1 MTPTAVAQS
10 IDQFRERFLRITDQV
25 GRRIVGHE
33 DIVNGTVT
41 SLLAGGHVLLE
52 GIPGVGKTSLV
63 HTLAD
68 VLHLKFSRIQFTPDL
83 MPADIVGTN
92 IVQEHTHGGTFFE
105 FQPGPIFANVVLA
118 DEINRAT
125 PKTQSA
131 LLEAMQ
137 DVSVSVGK
145 TTYQLEQPFLV
156 LATQNPLEME
166 GTYPLPEAQL
176 DRFFFKLKVKY
187 PPEEAMHQILE
198 RTTRDSDPS
207 VTRVLDG
214 PEILEMRHV
223 ARSVPI
229 ARPVQAYA
237 IRLTL
242 GSHPNSPYA
251 TPLVK
256 RYVRYGA
263 SPRAAQ
269 ALVLA
274 GKIHAAQ
281 PRPGVRVDRRHPV
294 DRAAVAAPPD
304 PPELR
309 GRSGRSGHRHDR
321 RRAAQRSEGRLSR
334 VLGSQVLGSRV
345 LFPFLTNSARRLNA
359 ALPENG
365 FVGAAGGGRFQVAH
379 QSVDAADRASY
390 QLMEAVTIVVREVVA
405 LMTVVHMALGFVE

>member
-1 MTPTAVAQS
+1 MTTTSVAAH
-10 IDQFRERFLRITDQV
+10 IDQFRERFGRITAEI

-33 DIVNGTVT
+33 DVVSATVT

-52 GIPGVGKTSLV
+52 GIPGVGKTSIV

-92 IVQEHTHGGTFFE
+92 IVQEHSHGGTFFE
-105 FQPGPIFANVVLA
+105 FQPGPVFANVVLA

-137 DVSVSVGK
+137 EMTVSVGK

-176 DRFFFKLKVKY
+176 DRFFFKLQVRY
-187 PPEEAMHQILE
+187 PPEAAMFEILD
-198 RTTRDSDPS
+198 RTTQLAGTPVD
-207 VTRVLDG
+207 RVVDG
-214 PEILEMRHV
+214 PGILEMRQV
-223 ARSVPI
+223 ARAVPV

-242 GSHPNSPYA
+242 GSHPESPYA
-251 TPLVK
+251 TPLIK

-274 GKIHAAQ
+274 GKIHALTRGHAFVAVEDIRAVALPALRHRLLLNFEGEAEQ
-281 PRPGVRVDRRHPV
+281 VSADTLVNELLANVRV
-294 DRAAVAAPPD
+294 
-304 PPELR
+304 E
-309 GRSGRSGHRHDR
+309 
-321 RRAAQRSEGRLSR
+321 
-334 VLGSQVLGSRV
+334 
-345 LFPFLTNSARRLNA
+345 T
-359 ALPENG
+359 
-365 FVGAAGGGRFQVAH
+365 
-379 QSVDAADRASY
+379 
-390 QLMEAVTIVVREVVA
+390 
-405 LMTVVHMALGFVE
+405 

>member
-1 MTPTAVAQS
+1 MTSTAVAQS
-10 IDQFRERFLRITDQV
+10 VDQFRERFVRITQEV
-25 GRRIVGHE
+25 GRRIVGHG
-33 DIVNGTVT
+33 DIVTGTVT

-63 HTLAD
+63 RTLAD

-92 IVQEHTHGGTFFE
+92 IVQEYSHGGTFFE

-137 DVSVSVGK
+137 DVSVSVGT
-145 TTYQLEQPFLV
+145 TTYELEQPFLV

-176 DRFFFKLKVKY
+176 DRFFFKLKVMY
-187 PPEEAMHQILE
+187 PPEDAMHEILE
-198 RTTRDSDPS
+198 RTTKDEEPA
-207 VTRVLDG
+207 VARVMDG
-214 PEILEMRHV
+214 PQILEMRHV
-223 ARSVPI
+223 SRSVPI

-242 GSHPNSPYA
+242 GTHPTSPYA

-274 GKIHAAQ
+274 GKIGALNRGQAF
-281 PRPGVRVDRRHPV
+281 VSID
-294 DRAAVAAPPD
+294 DIRAM
-304 PPELR
+304 
-309 GRSGRSGHRHDR
+309 
-321 RRAAQRSEGRLSR
+321 
-334 VLGSQVLGSRV
+334 
-345 LFPFLTNSARRLNA
+345 
-359 ALPENG
+359 ALPALRHRILLNFEGEADEVNTDAI
-365 FVGAAGGGRFQVAH
+365 VNELLAGIAT
-379 QSVDAADRASY
+379 
-390 QLMEAVTIVVREVVA
+390 E
-405 LMTVVHMALGFVE
+405 

>member
-1 MTPTAVAQS
+1 MTATAVAQS
-10 IDQFRERFLRITDQV
+10 IDQFRERFSRITQEV
-25 GRRIVGHE
+25 ARRIVGHDE
-33 DIVNGTVT
+33 IVNGTVT

-68 VLHLKFSRIQFTPDL
+68 ALHLSFSRIQFTPDL

-92 IVQEHTHGGTFFE
+92 IIQEHSHGGTFFE

-145 TTYQLEQPFLV
+145 TTYPLEQPFLV
-156 LATQNPLEME
+156 MATQNPIEME

-176 DRFFFKLKVKY
+176 DRFFFKLKVGY
-187 PPEEAMHQILE
+187 PDEAAMHEILD
-198 RTTRDSDPS
+198 RTTRETDRT
-207 VTRVLDG
+207 VTRVVDA
-214 PEILEMRHV
+214 PEIMEMRRV

-242 GSHPNSPYA
+242 GSHPGSPYA
-251 TPLVK
+251 TPLVT

-269 ALVLA
+269 TLVLA
-274 GKIHAAQ
+274 GKIQAIN
-281 PRPGVRVDRRHPV
+281 
-294 DRAAVAAPPD
+294 
-304 PPELR
+304 R
-309 GRSGRSGHRHDR
+309 GQAFVSIDDIRS
-321 RRAAQRSEGRLSR
+321 
-334 VLGSQVLGSRV
+334 
-345 LFPFLTNSARRLNA
+345 A
-359 ALPENG
+359 ALPALRHRILLNFEG
-365 FVGAAGGGRFQVAH
+365 EADE
-379 QSVDAADRASY
+379 VDTDS
-390 QLMEAVTIVVREVVA
+390 IVNELIA
-405 LMTVVHMALGFVE
+405 TVSTE

>member
-1 MTPTAVAQS
+1 MTC
-10 IDQFRERFLRITDQV
+10 
-25 GRRIVGHE
+25 
-33 DIVNGTVT
+33 TVT

-52 GIPGVGKTSLV
+52 GIPGVGKTRLV

-92 IVQEHTHGGTFFE
+92 IVQEHAHGGTFFE

-176 DRFFFKLKVKY
+176 DRFFFKLKVTY
-187 PPEEAMHQILE
+187 PTEEAHA
-198 RTTRDSDPS
+198 RDPRSHDARRGHAVDARAS
-207 VTRVLDG
+207 TA
-214 PEILEMRHV
+214 PEILEMRQV
-223 ARSVPI
+223 ARAVPI

-242 GSHPNSPYA
+242 GTHPDVA
-251 TPLVK
+251 
-256 RYVRYGA
+256 VRDAAGQGVRA
-263 SPRAAQ
+263 LRRQPARRAGDRPGGEDPR
-269 ALVLA
+269 
-274 GKIHAAQ
+274 AQ
-281 PRPGVRVDRRHPV
+281 PRTGRTCRSTTSRRS
-294 DRAAVAAPPD
+294 RC
-304 PPELR
+304 
-309 GRSGRSGHRHDR
+309 R
-321 RRAAQRSEGRLSR
+321 RCAT
-334 VLGSQVLGSRV
+334 GSS
-345 LFPFLTNSARRLNA
+345 
-359 ALPENG
+359 
-365 FVGAAGGGRFQVAH
+365 
-379 QSVDAADRASY
+379 
-390 QLMEAVTIVVREVVA
+390 
-405 LMTVVHMALGFVE
+405 

>member
-1 MTPTAVAQS
+1 MTSAAVGPS
-10 IDQFRERFLRITDQV
+10 IDLFRDRFVRITREV

-33 DIVNGTVT
+33 EVVNLTVT

-68 VLHLKFSRIQFTPDL
+68 VLHLSFSRIQFTPDL

-92 IVQEHTHGGTFFE
+92 IVQEHSHGGTFFE

-176 DRFFFKLKVKY
+176 DRFFFKLKVTY
-187 PPEEAMHQILE
+187 PSEEAMHEILD
-198 RTTRDSDPS
+198 RTTTDSTS
-207 VTRVLDG
+207 AVTRVVDK
-214 PEILEMRHV
+214 PEILEMRQV
-223 ARSVPI
+223 ARSIPI

-237 IRLTL
+237 VRLTL
-242 GSHPNSPYA
+242 GSHPASPYS

-274 GKIHAAQ
+274 GKIQALNRGQAFVSIDDI
-281 PRPGVRVDRRHPV
+281 RRV
-294 DRAAVAAPPD
+294 
-304 PPELR
+304 
-309 GRSGRSGHRHDR
+309 
-321 RRAAQRSEGRLSR
+321 
-334 VLGSQVLGSRV
+334 
-345 LFPFLTNSARRLNA
+345 
-359 ALPENG
+359 ALPALRHRLLLNFEG
-365 FVGAAGGGRFQVAH
+365 E
-379 QSVDAADRASY
+379 ADEVSTD
-390 QLMEAVTIVVREVVA
+390 TIVNELLASVA
-405 LMTVVHMALGFVE
+405 TE

>member
-1 MTPTAVAQS
+1 MTTTVAEH
-10 IDQFRERFLRITDQV
+10 IDLFRERFVRITQEV

-33 DIVNGTVT
+33 EIVTNTVT

-92 IVQEHTHGGTFFE
+92 IVQEHAHGGMFFE
-105 FQPGPIFANVVLA
+105 FQPGPVFANIVLA

-137 DVSVSVGK
+137 DMSVSVGR
-145 TTYQLEQPFLV
+145 TTYKLDQPFLV

-176 DRFFFKLKVKY
+176 DRFFFKLKVEY
-187 PPEEAMHQILE
+187 PPEAAMHEILD
-198 RTTRDSDPS
+198 RTTQPGDQT
-207 VTRVLDG
+207 VTRVVDG
-214 PEILEMRHV
+214 AEILEMRQV

-229 ARPVQAYA
+229 ARPVQGYA

-242 GSHPNSPYA
+242 GSHPHSPYA

-269 ALVLA
+269 AIVLA
-274 GKIHAAQ
+274 GKIHALTRGNAFVSADD
-281 PRPGVRVDRRHPV
+281 VR
-294 DRAAVAAPPD
+294 AVALPA
-304 PPELR
+304 LR
-309 GRSGRSGHRHDR
+309 H
-321 RRAAQRSEGRLSR
+321 R
-334 VLGSQVLGSRV
+334 VLLNFEGEAEQV
-345 LFPFLTNSARRLNA
+345 NA
-359 ALPENG
+359 
-365 FVGAAGGGRFQVAH
+365 
-379 QSVDAADRASY
+379 D
-390 QLMEAVTIVVREVVA
+390 TIVNELLQGVSPEA
-405 LMTVVHMALGFVE
+405 

>member
-1 MTPTAVAQS
+1 MTATAVAQS
-10 IDQFRERFLRITDQV
+10 IDQFRERFTRITEEV

-33 DIVNGTVT
+33 DIVSATVT

-83 MPADIVGTN
+83 MPADIVGTT
-92 IVQEHTHGGTFFE
+92 IVQENTHGQAFFE

-137 DVSVSVGK
+137 EMSVSVGK
-145 TTYQLEQPFLV
+145 TTYRLDEPFLV

-176 DRFFFKLKVKY
+176 DRFFFKLKVMY
-187 PPEEAMHQILE
+187 PPEEAMHAILE
-198 RTTRDSDPS
+198 RTTRDTDTTVS
-207 VTRVLDG
+207 RVLDG
-214 PEILEMRHV
+214 PEILEMRRV
-223 ARSVPI
+223 ARAVPI

-242 GSHPNSPYA
+242 ASHPSSPYA

-256 RYVRYGA
+256 RYVKYGA

-269 ALVLA
+269 TLVLA
-274 GKIHAAQ
+274 GKI
-281 PRPGVRVDRRHPV
+281 
-294 DRAAVAAPPD
+294 
-304 PPELR
+304 
-309 GRSGRSGHRHDR
+309 
-321 RRAAQRSEGRLSR
+321 
-334 VLGSQVLGSRV
+334 
-345 LFPFLTNSARRLNA
+345 A
-359 ALPENG
+359 ALNRGEA
-365 FVGAAGGGRFQVAH
+365 FVSIEDIRALALPALRHRLLLNFEGE
-379 QSVDAADRASY
+379 AD
-390 QLMEAVTIVVREVVA
+390 EVNTDTIVEELLRSVTTAE
-405 LMTVVHMALGFVE
+405 

>member
-1 MTPTAVAQS
+1 MTTSIAVEQS
-10 IDQFRERFLRITDQV
+10 IDQFRDRFLRITEEV

-33 DIVNGTVT
+33 EVVNLTVT

-68 VLHLKFSRIQFTPDL
+68 VLHLTFSRIQFTPDL

-92 IVQEHTHGGTFFE
+92 IVQEHSHGGTFFE

-145 TTYQLEQPFLV
+145 TTYRLEQPFLV

-176 DRFFFKLKVKY
+176 DRFFFKLKVMY
-187 PPEEAMHQILE
+187 PSEEAMHQIIE
-198 RTTRDSDPS
+198 RTTRDADTT
-207 VTRVLDG
+207 VTRVVDG
-214 PEILEMRHV
+214 PQLLEMRHV

-237 IRLTL
+237 IRLAL
-242 GSHPNSPYA
+242 GTHPASPYA

-269 ALVLA
+269 AIVLA
-274 GKIHAAQ
+274 GKIQALNRGQAFVSIHD
-281 PRPGVRVDRRHPV
+281 VR
-294 DRAAVAAPPD
+294 AVALPA
-304 PPELR
+304 LR
-309 GRSGRSGHRHDR
+309 HRILLNF
-321 RRAAQRSEGRLSR
+321 EG
-334 VLGSQVLGSRV
+334 
-345 LFPFLTNSARRLNA
+345 
-359 ALPENG
+359 E
-365 FVGAAGGGRFQVAH
+365 
-379 QSVDAADRASY
+379 ADEVSTD
-390 QLMEAVTIVVREVVA
+390 TIVDELLA
-405 LMTVVHMALGFVE
+405 GLSTE

>member
-1 MTPTAVAQS
+1 
-10 IDQFRERFLRITDQV
+10 
-25 GRRIVGHE
+25 
-33 DIVNGTVT
+33 
-41 SLLAGGHVLLE
+41 
-52 GIPGVGKTSLV
+52 V

-68 VLHLKFSRIQFTPDL
+68 VQHLKFARIQFTPDL

-92 IVQEHTHGGTFFE
+92 IVQEHAHGGTFFE

-145 TTYQLEQPFLV
+145 TTYKLEQPFLV

-176 DRFFFKLKVKY
+176 DRFFFKLKVVF
-187 PPEEAMHQILE
+187 PTEEALHGIVE
-198 RTTRDSDPS
+198 RTTRDTNIE
-207 VTRVLDG
+207 VARIVDG
-214 PEILEMRHV
+214 NEILQMRHV

-242 GSHPNSPYA
+242 ASHPESQYA

-274 GKIHAAQ
+274 GKIQALQRGQAF
-281 PRPGVRVDRRHPV
+281 VSVDDIRAIAMPALRHRLLLNFEGEADEV
-294 DRAAVAAPPD
+294 STDTIVS
-304 PPELR
+304 ELL
-309 GRSGRSGHRHDR
+309 
-321 RRAAQRSEGRLSR
+321 A
-334 VLGSQVLGSRV
+334 
-345 LFPFLTNSARRLNA
+345 
-359 ALPENG
+359 
-365 FVGAAGGGRFQVAH
+365 QVAT
-379 QSVDAADRASY
+379 
-390 QLMEAVTIVVREVVA
+390 E
-405 LMTVVHMALGFVE
+405 

>member
-1 MTPTAVAQS
+1 MTPTAVAQA
-10 IDQFRERFLRITDQV
+10 IDQFRERFTRITTEV

-33 DIVNGTVT
+33 DIVGATVT

-92 IVQEHTHGGTFFE
+92 IVQESAHGGTFFE

-137 DVSVSVGK
+137 DMSVSVGK
-145 TTYQLEQPFLV
+145 TTYRLEEPFLV

-176 DRFFFKLKVKY
+176 DRFFFKLKVMY
-187 PPEEAMHQILE
+187 PAEAAMHEILE
-198 RTTRDSDPS
+198 RTTRDAEPT
-207 VTRVLDG
+207 VGRVLDA
-214 PEILEMRHV
+214 PEILEMRRV
-223 ARSVPI
+223 ARAVPI

-242 GSHPNSPYA
+242 ASHPNSPYA

-256 RYVRYGA
+256 KYVRYGA

-269 ALVLA
+269 TLVLG
-274 GKIHAAQ
+274 GKITALNRGQAF
-281 PRPGVRVDRRHPV
+281 VSVDDIRALALPTLRHRLLLNFEGEA
-294 DRAAVAAPPD
+294 DEID
-304 PPELR
+304 TDSIIEEL
-309 GRSGRSGHRHDR
+309 
-321 RRAAQRSEGRLSR
+321 
-334 VLGSQVLGSRV
+334 LGS
-345 LFPFLTNSARRLNA
+345 
-359 ALPENG
+359 
-365 FVGAAGGGRFQVAH
+365 
-379 QSVDAADRASY
+379 
-390 QLMEAVTIVVREVVA
+390 VRTE
-405 LMTVVHMALGFVE
+405 E

>member
-1 MTPTAVAQS
+1 MTTSLAVEQS
-10 IDQFRERFLRITDQV
+10 IDQFRDRFLRITQEV

-33 DIVNGTVT
+33 EVVNLTVT

-68 VLHLKFSRIQFTPDL
+68 VLHLTFSRIQFTPDL

-92 IVQEHTHGGTFFE
+92 IVQEHSHGGTFFE

-145 TTYQLEQPFLV
+145 TTYRLEQPFLV

-176 DRFFFKLKVKY
+176 DRFFFKLKVMY
-187 PPEEAMHQILE
+187 PTEEAMHQIID
-198 RTTRDSDPS
+198 RTTRDADTT
-207 VTRVLDG
+207 VTRVVDG
-214 PEILEMRHV
+214 PQLLEMRHV

-229 ARPVQAYA
+229 SRPVQSYA
-237 IRLTL
+237 IRLAL
-242 GSHPNSPYA
+242 GTHPASPYA
-251 TPLVK
+251 APLVK

-269 ALVLA
+269 AIVLA
-274 GKIHAAQ
+274 AKIQALNRGQAFVSVHD
-281 PRPGVRVDRRHPV
+281 VR
-294 DRAAVAAPPD
+294 AVALPA
-304 PPELR
+304 LR
-309 GRSGRSGHRHDR
+309 HRILLNF
-321 RRAAQRSEGRLSR
+321 EG
-334 VLGSQVLGSRV
+334 
-345 LFPFLTNSARRLNA
+345 
-359 ALPENG
+359 E
-365 FVGAAGGGRFQVAH
+365 
-379 QSVDAADRASY
+379 ADEVSTD
-390 QLMEAVTIVVREVVA
+390 TIVDELLAHVA
-405 LMTVVHMALGFVE
+405 TE

>member
-1 MTPTAVAQS
+1 MTTATVSQH
-10 IDQFRERFLRITDQV
+10 IDVFRERFARITKEV
-25 GRRIVGHE
+25 SKRIVGHE
-33 DIVNGTVT
+33 EIVSHTVT

-92 IVQEHTHGGTFFE
+92 IVQEHAHGGTFFE
-105 FQPGPIFANVVLA
+105 FQQGPIFANVVLA

-137 DVSVSVGK
+137 DVSVTVGR

-176 DRFFFKLKVKY
+176 DRFFFKLKVMY
-187 PPEEAMHQILE
+187 PSEDSMHHIID
-198 RTTRDSDPS
+198 RTTQTLDNDGRRASC
-207 VTRVLDG
+207 DG
-214 PEILEMRHV
+214 PEILEMRQV

-229 ARPVQAYA
+229 AKPVQTYA
-237 IRLTL
+237 IRLAL
-242 GSHPNSPYA
+242 GSHPDSPYA

-274 GKIHAAQ
+274 GKIHALTRGQAFVSVEDI
-281 PRPGVRVDRRHPV
+281 R
-294 DRAAVAAPPD
+294 AVAMPA
-304 PPELR
+304 LR
-309 GRSGRSGHRHDR
+309 H
-321 RRAAQRSEGRLSR
+321 R
-334 VLGSQVLGSRV
+334 VLLNFEGEAEQVN
-345 LFPFLTNSARRLNA
+345 P
-359 ALPENG
+359 
-365 FVGAAGGGRFQVAH
+365 
-379 QSVDAADRASY
+379 D
-390 QLMEAVTIVVREVVA
+390 TIVGELIA
-405 LMTVVHMALGFVE
+405 GLPADKS